1 MGLPMQ
7 QDLFGA
13 ADSLTTANFDFG
25 SARRQALDAHSWID
39 VVPGWMT
46 GSRALLDRL
55 VTSVAWE
62 QRDRRMFEQ
71 VFREPRLTGEYR
83 DVREA
88 PEKELLDA
96 CQALSGHY
104 GVHYDGLWI
113 NFYRDGQDS
122 TSWHRDTI
130 SRHCSESIVP
140 VLTLGATRRFLIKP
154 RAGGK
159 SIAFRPAS
167 GDLIVMGGRAQMD
180 WVHSVPK
187 ESNVGERRISINF
200 QSSAQAPQEPS
211 SVRQTFERTDRSS
224 ARHE

>member
-1 MGLPMQ
+1 MGLPIQ

-13 ADSLTTANFDFG
+13 TQSLTTANFDFT
-25 SARRQALDAHSWID
+25 SARRQALDAHTWIE
-39 VVPGWMT
+39 VVPGWMS

-62 QRDRRMFEQ
+62 QRDRRMFKQ

-83 DVREA
+83 DVRDA
-88 PEKELLDA
+88 PESVLLDA
-96 CQALSGHY
+96 CRALSEHY
-104 GVHYDGLWI
+104 AIRYDGLWM

-130 SRHCSESIVP
+130 SRHRSETIVP

-154 RAGGK
+154 RAGGQ
-159 SIAFRPAS
+159 SLVFRPTS
-167 GDLIVMGGRAQMD
+167 GDLIVMGGRAQTD

-187 ESNVGERRISINF
+187 EPDVAERRISINF
-200 QSSAQAPQEPS
+200 QSSAQVSGKPLG
-211 SVRQTFERTDRSS
+211 VR
-224 ARHE
+224 

>member
-7 QDLFGA
+7 QDLFGVA
-13 ADSLTTANFDFG
+13 ESLTTANFDFR
-25 SARRQALDAHSWID
+25 SARRQALDAHSWIE
-39 VVPGWMT
+39 VVPGWMS
-46 GSRALLDRL
+46 GSRALLDQL

-88 PEKELLDA
+88 PEKVLLHA
-96 CQALSGHY
+96 CEALSEHY
-104 GVHYDGLWI
+104 GVRYDGLWM

-130 SRHCSESIVP
+130 SHHRSETIVP

-159 SIAFRPAS
+159 SIVFRPAS
-167 GDLIVMGGRAQMD
+167 GDLIVMGGRAQTD

-200 QSSAQAPQEPS
+200 QSSAQASGKPLGVSQA
-211 SVRQTFERTDRSS
+211 FD
-224 ARHE
+224 

>member
-1 MGLPMQ
+1 MGLPIQ

-13 ADSLTTANFDFG
+13 TQSLTTANFDFT
-25 SARRQALDAHSWID
+25 SARRQALGAHTWIE
-39 VVPGWMT
+39 VVPGWMS
-46 GSRALLDRL
+46 GSHALLDRL

-83 DVREA
+83 DVRDA
-88 PEKELLDA
+88 PESVLLDA
-96 CQALSGHY
+96 CQALSEHY
-104 GVHYDGLWI
+104 AIHYDGLWM

-130 SRHCSESIVP
+130 SRHRSETIVP

-154 RAGGK
+154 RAGGQ
-159 SIAFRPAS
+159 SFVFRPAS
-167 GDLIVMGGRAQMD
+167 GDLIVMGGRAQTD

-187 ESNVGERRISINF
+187 EPDVAERRISINF
-200 QSSAQAPQEPS
+200 QSSAQVSGKPLG
-211 SVRQTFERTDRSS
+211 VR
-224 ARHE
+224 